1 MDVAFEAVEKLL
13 HISTLGFCFSV
24 FFHFSSWRSGW
35 MGRGGKRI
43 LSAFGSGWVNCE
55 RG

>member
-24 FFHFSSWRSGW
+24 FFFHFHLGGVGEWVRE
-35 MGRGGKRI
+35 GRES
-43 LSAFGSGWVNCE
+43 LCFWLEVNKL
-55 RG
+55 